1 MLIELIL
8 EQAVDQTD
16 PKPPTSRFAGC
27 WRNRLGSE
35 LDLAVENHEVTG
47 RFRSGVGVWNPPAD
61 FHVHGFVE
69 GDAIA
74 FCVDF
79 GRRGSVASWSGHLLT
94 DDDGD
99 RLVTLW
105 HLAQSVAHPES
116 ESDIWNSMMAGSNE
130 FTRND

>member
-8 EQAVDQTD
+8 EQAVEQTD
-16 PKPPTSRFAGC
+16 PTHPASRFAGR

-35 LDLAVENHEVTG
+35 LDLVIEDHNVSGT
-47 RFRSGVGVWNPPAD
+47 FRSGVGVWNPPTG
-61 FHVHGFVE
+61 FHVQGFVQ
-69 GDAIA
+69 GDAIV

-94 DDDGD
+94 DGDGD

-105 HLAQSVAHPES
+105 HLAQSVAHHGS
-116 ESDIWNSMMAGSNE
+116 ESDIWNSMMAGANE
-130 FTRND
+130 FTRSA